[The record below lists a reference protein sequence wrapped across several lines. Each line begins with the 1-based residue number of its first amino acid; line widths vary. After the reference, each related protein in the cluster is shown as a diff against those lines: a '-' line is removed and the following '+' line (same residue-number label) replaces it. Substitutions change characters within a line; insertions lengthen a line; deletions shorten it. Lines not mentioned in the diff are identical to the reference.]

1 MSTLPLLK
9 VLPYMLPMVNPNGTP
24 CMRYKVLS
32 RSMFQPSVFNKG
44 PCIKSQLNDV
54 VSEGTAAGVLGTVL
68 GLA

>member
-1 MSTLPLLK
+1 
-9 VLPYMLPMVNPNGTP
+9 
-24 CMRYKVLS
+24 
-32 RSMFQPSVFNKG
+32 MFQPSVFNKG